1 MDVLTILDDE
11 GLLAL
16 AGAFIDVL

>member
-1 MDVLTILDDE
+1 MGVLTILDDK
-11 GLLAL
+11 GLLVL